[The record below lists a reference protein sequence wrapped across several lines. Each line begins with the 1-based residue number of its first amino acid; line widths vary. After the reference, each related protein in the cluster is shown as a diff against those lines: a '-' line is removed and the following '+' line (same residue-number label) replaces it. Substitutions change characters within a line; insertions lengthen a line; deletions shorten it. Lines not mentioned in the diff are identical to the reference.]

1 MDDEDRRRGVCVR
14 EGRGVCVR
22 GGRGAGRG
30 GRGEGGQARQRIFIT
45 DEMRATVIDHVIV
58 HGMTMTEAGQ
68 RVQPNLSRFSVGT
81 IIRAFREHNRVER
94 LPFAGGRASRF
105 TPAQEV
111 LIVDMVRENNVI
123 RLREIR
129 ERIIG
134 DNLNFPTIDNVSLTT
149 IDRVLKRQRVR
160 MKQAYRV
167 PFERNSG
174 RIKHL
179 LHQYVQRM
187 FQLESM
193 ARPHEFIFVD
203 EAGFNLTKRR
213 RRGRNIIGQR
223 AFVDVPGQRGGN
235 ITLCAAMS
243 SRGLLHRHAELGAY
257 NTERLLTFLGE
268 LRDVL
273 HDNDHLNARPADHHD
288 QQIPGPADLP
298 IYVILWDN
306 VSSHRS
312 IQVREW
318 FNINQQFINVCLPP
332 YSPFLNPIEEFFS
345 AWRWKV
351 YDRQPY
357 TRENLLRAMDLACDD
372 VAVEAFQ
379 GWVRHA
385 RAFFPRCLAMDNI
398 ACDVDEVLWPDPAR
412 RRDASP

>member
-1 MDDEDRRRGVCVR
+1 
-14 EGRGVCVR
+14 
-22 GGRGAGRG
+22 
-30 GRGEGGQARQRIFIT
+30 
-45 DEMRATVIDHVIV
+45 
-58 HGMTMTEAGQ
+58 MTMTEAGQ
-68 RVQPNLSRFSVGT
+68 RVQPNLSRFSVAT

-149 IDRVLKRQRVR
+149 IDRVLKRQRVS
-160 MKQAYRV
+160 MKQAYR
-167 PFERNSG
+167 
-174 RIKHL
+174 
-179 LHQYVQRM
+179 RM
-187 FQLESM
+187 FELESM

-203 EAGFNLTKRR
+203 ETGFNLTKRR
-213 RRGRNIIGQR
+213 RRGRNIIGRR
-223 AFVDVPGQRGGN
+223 AIVDVPGQRGGN

-306 VSSHRS
+306 VSFHRS

-345 AWRWKV
+345 SWRWKV

-412 RRDASP
+412 RRDAAP

>member
-1 MDDEDRRRGVCVR
+1 
-14 EGRGVCVR
+14 
-22 GGRGAGRG
+22 
-30 GRGEGGQARQRIFIT
+30 
-45 DEMRATVIDHVIV
+45 
-58 HGMTMTEAGQ
+58 
-68 RVQPNLSRFSVGT
+68 
-81 IIRAFREHNRVER
+81 
-94 LPFAGGRASRF
+94 
-105 TPAQEV
+105 
-111 LIVDMVRENNVI
+111 
-123 RLREIR
+123 
-129 ERIIG
+129 
-134 DNLNFPTIDNVSLTT
+134 
-149 IDRVLKRQRVR
+149 
-160 MKQAYRV
+160 
-167 PFERNSG
+167 
-174 RIKHL
+174 
-179 LHQYVQRM
+179 
-187 FQLESM
+187 M

-213 RRGRNIIGQR
+213 RRGRNIIGRR
-223 AFVDVPGQRGGN
+223 AIVDVPGQRGGN

-345 AWRWKV
+345 SWRWKV
-351 YDRQPY
+351 YDRQLY

-385 RAFFPRCLAMDNI
+385 GHSSHVVWLWTILPVTLMRSCGPTQPD
-398 ACDVDEVLWPDPAR
+398 DVMPPHDFGVKIQHTVSIFNVL
-412 RRDASP
+412 